1 MIEEGKELGDPVYN
15 QDGTMSFDFFLA
27 TTKIV
32 YKHHYNFTKDKVNQF
47 KIDRRA
53 AIAAN
58 QDKEFKRLFFE
69 EETLNQHSKNQIQSG
84 LYQALKVPKSV
95 FDKTG

>member
-32 YKHHYNFTKDKVNQF
+32 YKHHYNFTKDKVN
-47 KIDRRA
+47 
-53 AIAAN
+53 
-58 QDKEFKRLFFE
+58 
-69 EETLNQHSKNQIQSG
+69 
-84 LYQALKVPKSV
+84 
-95 FDKTG
+95 